1 MVYISQKMLQVLEHE
16 MDKGWFTIQEVR
28 GILGGARGE
37 HLQVLLDMYVQGL
50 VDLRNERE
58 FQTTDQARRIL
69 EIWLS
74 LDKPAVD
81 PWIDSRIYTMLIAT
95 TEAGGY
101 VPEPWS
107 KILEERKLLFR
118 DEIGLEAYELVDSL
132 EAMERRLV
140 VTKAIAAEILSVPEG
155 PAEKKYF
162 GSVKFLDSLEAMGLI
177 TRSLPNGA
185 YISLTRA
192 GRLLKKALSM
202 LNIDAP
208 YPVLLN
214 YGIYAALNKVFSG
227 EEISSDARTMLGLI
241 GYLSGTGTPT
251 KAASLALKAWRNIKN
266 PPETPPFS
274 VSHKELLL
282 MRTIEEQWEK
292 TKHNPEEAPTLKI
305 LKKKLEPGWKGEYYS
320 ITLTLY
326 HLESMGLIN
335 REVYEKREVFKLT
348 SYGKNILSSSH
359 GKPSSTIASRA
370 LIEPDALRGPREDW
384 VAYARDEGLL
394 GPGGPTRYGLALIRA
409 ARQSSKSLFLTGLE
423 GLILKR
429 LPETKSIDK
438 QHIIESFRKYTEDIA
453 IALDKLETRGY
464 IKTTPIGY
472 IIITRIGKMIK
483 KAIMGV
489 EKGIATPINPPLIT
503 ILKAVR
509 ELGTDDIAKL
519 VNKTKLDIDTVKTAL
534 ILARKAKY
542 IGKGYSLT
550 ESGKLLLEIV
560 EKIEK
565 ETENEKEL

>member
-1 MVYISQKMLQVLEHE
+1 MVYISQKMLRVLEQE
-16 MDKGWFTIQEVR
+16 MDKGWFTIQEVKN
-28 GILGGARGE
+28 ILGGTGSE

-50 VDLRNERE
+50 VDLRNEKE

-74 LDKPAVD
+74 LDKPEAD
-81 PWIDSRIYTMLIAT
+81 PWIDSRIYTMLMAA

-101 VPEPWS
+101 VPEPWR
-107 KILEERKLLFR
+107 KILGERKLLFEE
-118 DEIGLEAYELVDSL
+118 EIGLGVYELVDAL
-132 EAMERRLV
+132 ESMERRLV
-140 VTKAIAAEILSVPEG
+140 ITKAIAAEILSIPEG
-155 PAEKKYF
+155 PAEKKYYENA
-162 GSVKFLDSLEAMGLI
+162 KFLDSLEAMGLI

-214 YGIYAALNKVFSG
+214 YRIYVALNKIARG
-227 EEISSDARTMLGLI
+227 QRISDDTRIMLGLI

-251 KAASLALKAWRNIKN
+251 KAVPLVLRAWRNTKN

-274 VSHKELLL
+274 VSRRELLL
-282 MRTIEEQWEK
+282 MKVIEEQWEK
-292 TKHNPEEAPTLKI
+292 TRHNPEEAPTLKI
-305 LKKKLEPGWKGEYYS
+305 LRKRLEQEWKGEYYS

-326 HLESMGLIN
+326 HLESMGLIK
-335 REVYEKREVFKLT
+335 RDIYEKREVFKLT
-348 SYGKNILSSSH
+348 NYGKTILSSSN
-359 GKPSSTIASRA
+359 GKPSSAIASRA

-384 VAYARDEGLL
+384 IAYARDEGLL
-394 GPGGPTRYGLALIRA
+394 GPGGPTKYGLSLARA

-429 LPETKSIDK
+429 LPETKSVDKKLIID
-438 QHIIESFRKYTEDIA
+438 SFKRYAEDIV

-464 IKTTPIGY
+464 IKTTPVGY
-472 IIITRIGKMIK
+472 IVITEIGEMIK
-483 KAIMGV
+483 RAIMGV

-503 ILKAVR
+503 VLKAVK
-509 ELGTDDIAKL
+509 ELGTDDVAKL

-542 IGKGYSLT
+542 LGKGYSLT
-550 ESGKLLLEIV
+550 DSGKLLLEIV

-565 ETENEKEL
+565 EAENEK